1 MNLLNQA
8 IKYLMVSIFIIVTI
22 WSVIFYFSMLDEIYD
37 SIDDGLDNY
46 KLLILQKAEEDSTTL
61 LKSAFDE
68 SNYAIKI
75 IPRSK
80 AVSVTDSYQDTL
92 MYMMYEDDLEPV
104 RMLTSAFEQEGKYYQ
119 LKIISSMVE
128 EDDLI
133 NNLFW
138 SVIGLYLV
146 IIFSILIVNNL
157 VLRRLWKPFYKILEQ
172 LRAFRLDRN
181 NNLSEVKTEIKEF
194 EELNKAAKILITNTQ
209 EAYVGQKRFTENAA
223 HELQTPLTTII
234 HRLEILL
241 NSDKLHQADAETI
254 VKVLQTTE
262 KLSRLNKSLLLLT
275 KIENRQFIETTEI
288 NLKDIVVQ
296 TIEDLQDF
304 VDYKN
309 IRTTVE
315 EVKSFNIIA
324 DTTMMQLLVSNLIKN
339 GIVHNRENGEIQIKI
354 NEEFVEFKNSAMD
367 GPLEKEK
374 IFSRFYKG
382 TDGSNG
388 TGLGLALVKAV
399 CDMYGMN
406 IQYSY
411 DGQHIFI
418 LKKSNKIFVSKE
430 INSQLFPD

>member
-46 KLLILQKAEEDSTTL
+46 KLLILQKAEEDTTTL

-68 SNYAIKI
+68 SNYSIKV
-75 IPRSK
+75 IPRSL
-80 AVSVTDSYQDTL
+80 AASVTDSYQDTL

-104 RMLTSAFEQEGKYYQ
+104 RMLTSAFEQKGKYYQ

-146 IIFSILIVNNL
+146 IILSILIVNNL
-157 VLRRLWKPFYKILEQ
+157 VLRRLWRPFYKILDQ
-172 LRAFRLDRN
+172 LRNFRLDRN
-181 NNLSEVKTEIKEF
+181 NTLPEVKTEIKEF
-194 EELNKAAKILITNTQ
+194 EELNKAAKILISNTQ
-209 EAYVGQKRFTENAA
+209 EAYFGQKRFTENAA

-241 NSDKLHQADAETI
+241 NSDTLQQADAETI
-254 VKVLQTTE
+254 SKVLQTTE

-275 KIENRQFIETTEI
+275 RIENRQFIESTEI
-288 NLKDIVVQ
+288 NLKNTVDQ
-296 TIEDLQDF
+296 TIDDLLDF
-304 VDYKN
+304 AEYKN
-309 IRTTVE
+309 IRISVE
-315 EVKSFNIIA
+315 EVKSFKIIA
-324 DTTMMQLLVSNLIKN
+324 DNSLMQLLVNNLIKN
-339 GIVHNRENGEIQIKI
+339 GIIHNQENGEIIIKI
-354 NEEFVEFKNSAMD
+354 NEDSVEFKNSASD
-367 GPLEKEK
+367 GPLDKEK

-382 TDGSNG
+382 TEGSNG
-388 TGLGLALVKAV
+388 TGLGLALVRAV
-399 CDMYGMN
+399 CDMYGLG
-406 IQYSY
+406 IHYTY
-411 DGQHIFI
+411 DVHHIFT
-418 LKKSNKIFVSKE
+418 LKKSNKIFTSKD
-430 INSQLFPD
+430 INSQLFPE